1 MAGNFIGNCKFRS
14 MKKLLLVCLVGA
26 SCLSLAAQGNSGNKG
41 NRGQSGRDNNPS
53 VISADT
59 TPVKPTKS
67 KDQGNKAK
75 TNKGKNNDARD
86 ANEKEKKDREAH
98 DKKVWDGVSGAEGCG
113 KPSKNQPAKVRA
125 AFTRDYPMAVNVRW
139 TKCRGDWTATFAN
152 GPFMSTAVY
161 HANGDRRD
169 TRTPVVREQLP
180 RVVLDSVFKR
190 RPGINIGD
198 VIRIELPGGLP
209 EIFRIRTDEAT
220 PQFMFFSKLGEL
232 VRYDY

>member
-1 MAGNFIGNCKFRS
+1 
-14 MKKLLLVCLVGA
+14 MKKLLLLCLFAA
-26 SCLSLAAQGNSGNKG
+26 SGLVLAAQGNSGNKG
-41 NRGQSGRDNNPS
+41 NQGQSGRDNSGPA
-53 VISADT
+53 ISADT
-59 TPVKPTKS
+59 TPLNVPKS
-67 KDQGNKAK
+67 KSKITKAKGNK
-75 TNKGKNNDARD
+75 GQNNQAGD
-86 ANEKEKKDREAH
+86 ANQREKQQREAH
-98 DKKVWDGVSGAEGCG
+98 DKKVWDGVNGAEGCG
-113 KPSKNQPAKVRA
+113 LPSKNQPAKVRA
-125 AFTRDYPMAVNVRW
+125 SFSRDYPSVVNVRW

-198 VIRIELPGGLP
+198 VIRIELPGGLQDL
-209 EIFRIRTDEAT
+209 FRIRTEEAT
-220 PQFMFFSKLGEL
+220 PQFMFFNKLGEM